1 MGEAL
6 LAKLQLNDLAPGVQA
21 EILFQ
26 LVKRKVAGAKE
37 WAEETVRSEYNTD
50 RGIGFS
56 KALLKASDDAA
67 WKTLWPL
74 IQTDTNYGR
83 QLLEGVSYGY
93 DDKAS
98 FTNCL
103 SDVELGELYI
113 WLLEQYPPDERMASG
128 AVGPVDTVRMLRD
141 GSLEKLK
148 RRATFDACDALA
160 RAELRL
166 PQYRW
171 LRFHFDEA
179 ELLACAYTWEAQS
192 TRDIITMASDSKK
205 RFIESS
211 QQLLDVI
218 LESLSHLQAELHGE
232 LASIGDLWNFKG
244 ADWWPKQEE
253 DVSDYVAR
261 HLKKDLADR
270 GIVINREVQIR
281 RGRRGEMAGQSTD
294 IHVDAVPAQD
304 TPGQLYGPIG
314 VVIEVKGS
322 WNDGLMRDMEGQL
335 RDRYMKN
342 SEYRAGL
349 YVGSALQGQSVDCQR
364 RKASK
369 ERRN

>member
-1 MGEAL
+1 
-6 LAKLQLNDLAPGVQA
+6 
-21 EILFQ
+21 
-26 LVKRKVAGAKE
+26 
-37 WAEETVRSEYNTD
+37 
-50 RGIGFS
+50 
-56 KALLKASDDAA
+56 
-67 WKTLWPL
+67 
-74 IQTDTNYGR
+74 
-83 QLLEGVSYGY
+83 
-93 DDKAS
+93 
-98 FTNCL
+98 
-103 SDVELGELYI
+103 
-113 WLLEQYPPDERMASG
+113 
-128 AVGPVDTVRMLRD
+128 MLRD

-148 RRATFDACDALA
+148 RRATFEACDALA

-179 ELLACAYTWEAQS
+179 EVLACASTWEAQS
-192 TRDIITMASDSKK
+192 PHDIIAMASDSKK
-205 RFIESS
+205 RFVESS

-232 LASIGDLWNFKG
+232 LASVGDLWNCKD

-281 RGRRGEMAGQSTD
+281 RGRRGEMPGQSTD
-294 IHVDAVPAQD
+294 IHVDAVREQD
-304 TPGQLYGPIG
+304 SPRQLYGPIG

-322 WNDGLMRDMEGQL
+322 WNDGLLNDMEGQL
-335 RDRYMKN
+335 RDRYLKN

-349 YVGSALQGQSVDCQR
+349 YVVAHFKAARWIANDRRRAKSEAIDISDLRQQLANQADGLSGSVLIQSLVLD
-364 RKASK
+364 ASLDSTTAT
-369 ERRN
+369 